1 VIVKL
6 FESSLL
12 QFRGTGCVQ
21 DKYAM
26 QFQLLSS
33 SLLCMIVV
41 HLAQADVSGVPVC
54 RQIAISG
61 LSAPDKSAAAQTEL
75 HDPGRCGRGRRNA
88 GARARTL
95 NLSCRWLAV
104 GIYCPGSRCRG
115 QMPSPGAAVAARVGL
130 EWAARWCNVSWV

>member
-1 VIVKL
+1 MIVKL

-12 QFRGTGCVQ
+12 QFRGTGCEQ

-33 SLLCMIVV
+33 SLLCMTVV
-41 HLAQADVSGVPVC
+41 QLAQADVSGVPVC

-95 NLSCRWLAV
+95 NLSCRWPAV
-104 GIYCPGSRCRG
+104 GICCPADAGARCHLPV
-115 QMPSPGAAVAARVGL
+115 QL
-130 EWAARWCNVSWV
+130 